1 MRQLVPRREG
11 PQHDTMAG
19 AVFRGHAAHATVRRG
34 ELHGDGGPTA
44 ARARGR
50 ELRETGMGN
59 VAIVTGGGSGIGAA
73 ISRALGAR
81 GDTVVVAD
89 IDGAAAQRVAD
100 EVRGTASKVDV
111 RDGEAL
117 QALVDDTV
125 REHGRLDLMFNNAG
139 IGVGGDATE
148 LTTAHW
154 DRIIDINLRGVTNG
168 VAAAYPVMAKQRSG
182 HIINTASIAGLI
194 TPPFMT
200 PYVATKHAVV
210 GLSLALRGEAKVYG
224 VKVTA
229 VCPGWTDTAILD
241 STGPDDLP
249 KPSMARDG
257 GVRESAE
264 KMGKLYTPEALAQDV
279 LEAIAKNK
287 ALLVTPGKFRVMW
300 RLSRLHPTG
309 FAALTGAM
317 ARREQRKLLAG

>member
-1 MRQLVPRREG
+1 
-11 PQHDTMAG
+11 MAG
-19 AVFRGHAAHATVRRG
+19 SVDRG
-34 ELHGDGGPTA
+34 E
-44 ARARGR
+44 ARMSR
-50 ELRETGMGN
+50 

-81 GDTVVVAD
+81 GDTVIVAD
-89 IDGAAAQRVAD
+89 IDGASAQRVAD
-100 EVRGTASKVDV
+100 DVGGSAAKVDV
-111 RDGEAL
+111 RDGAAV

-125 REHGRLDLMFNNAG
+125 AAHGRLDLIFNNAG

-182 HIINTASIAGLI
+182 HIINTASIAGLLA
-194 TPPFMT
+194 PPYLA
-200 PYVATKHAVV
+200 PYVAVKHAVV
-210 GLSLALRGEAKVYG
+210 GLSLSLRGEAKVYG

-229 VCPGWTDTAILD
+229 VVPGWTDTAILD

-249 KPSMARDG
+249 KASMSEQDG
-257 GVRESAE
+257 GVREAAE
-264 KMGKLYTPEALAQDV
+264 KMGKLYPPAALAKEV

-287 ALLVTPGKFRVMW
+287 ALLVTPAKFRLMW
-300 RLSRLHPTG
+300 RLSRLSPTG
-309 FAALTGAM
+309 FAALTSVL

>member
-1 MRQLVPRREG
+1 MSR
-11 PQHDTMAG
+11 
-19 AVFRGHAAHATVRRG
+19 
-34 ELHGDGGPTA
+34 
-44 ARARGR
+44 
-50 ELRETGMGN
+50 

-89 IDGAAAQRVAD
+89 IDGASAQRVAD
-100 EVRGTASKVDV
+100 EVGGSAAKVDV
-111 RDGEAL
+111 RDGEAV

-125 REHGRLDLMFNNAG
+125 AAHGRLDLIFNNAG

-168 VAAAYPVMAKQRSG
+168 IAAAYPVMAKQRSG

-194 TPPFMT
+194 PSPYMA
-200 PYVATKHAVV
+200 PYVATKHAVL
-210 GLSLALRGEAKVYG
+210 GLSLSLRGEAKAYG
-224 VKVTA
+224 VKVLA

-249 KPSMARDG
+249 KVSLAQEG
-257 GVRESAE
+257 GVRETAE
-264 KMGKLYTPEALAQDV
+264 KMGKLYSPDALAQDI

-287 ALLVTPGKFRVMW
+287 AVLVVPGKFRVMW
-300 RLSRLHPTG
+300 RLARITPTG
-309 FAALTGAM
+309 FAALTGALG
-317 ARREQRKLLAG
+317 RREQKKLAAG

>member
-1 MRQLVPRREG
+1 MSR
-11 PQHDTMAG
+11 
-19 AVFRGHAAHATVRRG
+19 
-34 ELHGDGGPTA
+34 
-44 ARARGR
+44 
-50 ELRETGMGN
+50 

-89 IDGAAAQRVAD
+89 IDGASAQRTAD
-100 EVRGTASKVDV
+100 EVRGTATKVDV
-111 RDGEAL
+111 RDGAAV

-168 VAAAYPVMAKQRSG
+168 IAAAYPVMAKQRSG
-182 HIINTASIAGLI
+182 HIINTASIAGLVA
-194 TPPFMT
+194 PPYMA
-200 PYVATKHAVV
+200 PYVAVKHAVV
-210 GLSLALRGEAKVYG
+210 GLSLSLRGEAKAYG

-229 VCPGWTDTAILD
+229 VCPGWTDTPILD

-249 KPSMARDG
+249 KTSMAEREG
-257 GVRESAE
+257 GIRETAE
-264 KMGKLYTPEALAQDV
+264 KMGRLYSADALAQDV

-300 RLSRLHPTG
+300 RLSRLSPTG
-309 FAALTGAM
+309 FAALTSAA
-317 ARREQRKLLAG
+317 ARREQRKLLAR